1 MASIRH
7 YTNKRGDVTYQII
20 VSAGSDRIGRQI
32 RHYKTWKPPA
42 TMGARDIARELQRI
56 ATEFEQDI
64 LGGFQIDN
72 KQTFAEY
79 AEYCYSL
86 RVQAG
91 EKPQT
96 LERVKRQTAR
106 INEYIGNLQLNKITP
121 RNLNEMYKSF
131 AKPGANR
138 WQIYAVPAAD
148 FVEMQGD
155 MTCKEFAEKCGVY
168 DRLIWKLRRGQQIT
182 RQNAAIIEKNLGKKG
197 LFTIKGSNKPLS
209 PATIRD
215 YHAVVSSVFDRAYKE
230 MIIKYNPAERVVL
243 PKMRRVREQK
253 ALEPQELQAVLTALE
268 AEPLQF
274 KTMITLFIVT
284 GCRRGEILALTWDKI
299 NYEKA
304 EILIDASMNYV
315 PHVGIFEGTTKTEN
329 KRRVAIP
336 PEMVTL
342 LKRYRI
348 EQAERKLML
357 GDMWGS
363 AGNRNLVFPKW
374 DGNPLNPGNV
384 NVMLTEFCKRHN
396 LPHINPHLFRHTAAS
411 LLISNGVDVLTVSKM
426 LGHSDMS
433 TTMETYAHALE
444 DARHKTAECF
454 ELVLLQD
461 KRA

>member
-1 MASIRH
+1 MASVRQ
-7 YTNKRGDVTYQII
+7 YKNKKGDITYQFI
-20 VSAGSDRIGRQI
+20 VSTGSDNIGKQI

-42 TMGARDIARELQRI
+42 TMGAREAAREAQRI

-64 LGGFQIDN
+64 MGGFQVDN
-72 KQTFAEY
+72 RQTFAEY

-86 RVQAG
+86 RVQGG
-91 EKPQT
+91 ERPQT

-106 INEYIGNLQLNKITP
+106 INEHIGHLVLNKITP
-121 RNLNEMYKSF
+121 RHLNEMYKSF

-138 WQIYAVPAAD
+138 WQIYAVPAVD
-148 FVEMQGD
+148 FVKLQGNL
-155 MTCKEFAEKCGVY
+155 TCKEFAEKCGVY

-182 RQNAAIIEKNLGKKG
+182 RQNAAIIEKHLGVKG
-197 LFTIKGSNKPLS
+197 LFTITGSNKPLA

-215 YHAVVSSVFDRAYKE
+215 YHAVVSSVLDRAYKE
-230 MIIKYNPAERVVL
+230 MIIKYNPAERVIL
-243 PKMRRVREQK
+243 PKKRRVREQK
-253 ALEPQELQAVLTALE
+253 ALEPQEVQAVLAALE
-268 AEPLQF
+268 QEPLQF
-274 KTMITLFIVT
+274 KAMITLFIMT
-284 GCRRGEILALTWDKI
+284 GCRRGELLALTWDKI
-299 NYEKA
+299 DYEKA

-315 PHVGIFEGTTKTEN
+315 PHVGIFEGETKTGN
-329 KRRVAIP
+329 KRLVAIP
-336 PEMVTL
+336 QAMVTL
-342 LKRYRI
+342 LKRYRL

-363 AGNRNLVFPKW
+363 AGNKNLVFPKW

-396 LPHINPHLFRHTAAS
+396 LPHINPHMFRHTAAS

-426 LGHSDMS
+426 LGHSDMA

-444 DARHKTAECF
+444 DAKHKTADCLEV
-454 ELVLLQD
+454 VLLQN